1 MEPLLTRRRK
11 GALAT
16 FLLSLFLGLSV
27 LSSYLVATVAEKDRF
42 LSVAVQNAIFL
53 LNQARSGQERGPRAL
68 IRAVEQ
74 FQSEVILWVGVIGPH
89 GGLIASSGS
98 RPPTPPLSQEA
109 LDFVR
114 KKKEMYGDVISTESG
129 RIFRV
134 IIPFERLHH
143 RFPPGQP
150 PPWLEPEPP
159 PFLGTEASQFLVVI
173 DVDTSEGKWLW
184 TWAFAQ
190 GSATIVAIVFLWGW
204 WFRTKK
210 QEEMIAQLEHE
221 RREQESLAR
230 LGEMSAVLAHE
241 IRNPLGSMK
250 GNLQLVME
258 KQVEEGIKER
268 IQIVL
273 ENVQRIE
280 RLVKG
285 LLDYAKEPR
294 IQTRKLRL
302 LDVVSSALDL
312 AGLHEGENQV
322 GGRIIVVALEG
333 AMDAMV
339 EVGYEEMTRAFLNI
353 IENAKEALE
362 DKGKIRIS
370 AEKGEREIKVLF
382 EDSGSGIEPE
392 VTDKL
397 FQPFF
402 TTKAKGVGLGLAI
415 AQKII
420 NAHGGEVR
428 AYRSLK
434 LGGACFEVR
443 LKCTG

>member
-1 MEPLLTRRRK
+1 
-11 GALAT
+11 
-16 FLLSLFLGLSV
+16 
-27 LSSYLVATVAEKDRF
+27 
-42 LSVAVQNAIFL
+42 
-53 LNQARSGQERGPRAL
+53 
-68 IRAVEQ
+68 
-74 FQSEVILWVGVIGPH
+74 
-89 GGLIASSGS
+89 
-98 RPPTPPLSQEA
+98 
-109 LDFVR
+109 
-114 KKKEMYGDVISTESG
+114 MYGDVISTESG

-285 LLDYAKEPR
+285 LLDYAKEPQ

-333 AMDAMV
+333 AVDAMV

-353 IENAKEALE
+353 IENAKEALQ

>member
-53 LNQARSGQERGPRAL
+53 LNQARLGQERGPRAL

-74 FQSEVILWVGVIGPH
+74 FQSEVVLWVGVIGPH

-241 IRNPLGSMK
+241 IRNPLGSIK

-302 LDVVSSALDL
+302 LDVVSSVLDL

-353 IENAKEALE
+353 IENAKEALQH
-362 DKGKIRIS
+362 KGKIRIS

-382 EDSGSGIEPE
+382 EDSGNGIEPE

-443 LKCTG
+443 LKCAG